1 MPANTKQLRFNYLS
15 DVKQIRAGF
24 EIPKQDLHDRLITT
38 ILKACNLRVYGYN
51 AHYDAFWGKKTQAN
65 GRQYSFELSLLS
77 TTEMNTIVM
86 IETLAGD
93 KNHAFEII
101 ASIRDAIFHKNNTNQ
116 PIARTALAYL

>member
-1 MPANTKQLRFNYLS
+1 MPAAKKLRFNYLS

-24 EIPKQDLHDRLITT
+24 EVSKQDLHDRLIST
-38 ILKACNLRVYGYN
+38 ILNNCNLRVYGYN

-93 KNHAFEII
+93 KNQAFEII
-101 ASIRDAIFHKNNTNQ
+101 ATIREAIINSNNPQ
-116 PIARTALAYL
+116 IARTALAYV

>member
-1 MPANTKQLRFNYLS
+1 MPEPKQLRFNYLS

-24 EIPKQDLHDRLITT
+24 DLSKQDLHDRLITT

-51 AHYDAFWGKKTQAN
+51 PHYDAFWGKKTQAN

-77 TTEMNTIVM
+77 TTEKNTIVM

-93 KNHAFEII
+93 KNQAFAILATIREAII
-101 ASIRDAIFHKNNTNQ
+101 NQ
-116 PIARTALAYL
+116 NQIPIARTALAYV